1 MNHKSRTEN
10 TIKNMKFA
18 FACQILST
26 LFSFFCRT
34 IFIKKLGAEYL
45 GLNGLFTNILT
56 ILSFAE
62 LGIGDAIIFSMYK
75 PIAEDNKEKIKSLL
89 NLYKKAYIRIG
100 SVIMIIGVA
109 LAPFIKYI
117 IADAPQI
124 HESITI
130 IYLMYVFN
138 TASSYFFIYR
148 QSIITANQKAYI
160 ITFYSTV
167 YLLIINVLQ
176 IIGLLVFSNFY
187 LYLGIQICVTF
198 LGNGFISYKSKKM
211 YPYTT
216 EKNIEKLSKKEIEDI
231 STNIISLFVY
241 KAGSVVLNGTDN
253 ILISALI
260 GVKTVG
266 ICSNYLLIISTVN
279 TIMSKIRSAFAASV
293 GNLNATESPYKKK
306 KIFEKL
312 FFGFGWL
319 YGLFA
324 VGLFCLG
331 NEAVSLW
338 LGSEYVITDMTLLAL
353 VINFY
358 VMGVHYPAFLF
369 RTTLG
374 LFKDGRIAPIIA
386 SIVNVVLSIVL
397 AQYLG
402 VVGIF
407 IATPIARILGMGM
420 FDPILVYKKG
430 FNSNFIEYY
439 RVYLK
444 YAILDSAI
452 CFLCKYLVGLLNITN
467 IFTLVLGV
475 LIVFLTYNTLRFI
488 FSIKNEQFWE
498 LMSYLKKYIRRK
510 NHDENCS

>member
-1 MNHKSRTEN
+1 MNNKSRTEN
-10 TIKNMKFA
+10 VIKNMKFA
-18 FACQILST
+18 VVCQVLST
-26 LFSFFCRT
+26 LFSFICRT

-75 PIAEDNKEKIKSLL
+75 PVAEDNKEKIKSLL
-89 NLYKKAYIRIG
+89 NLYKKSYVAIG
-100 SVIMIIGVA
+100 IVIMLVGAI

-124 HESITI
+124 PESITI

-167 YLLIINVLQ
+167 YLLITYILQ
-176 IIGLLVFSNFY
+176 IIGLIIFENYY
-187 LYLGIQICVTF
+187 LYLFIQICVNF
-198 LGNGFISYKSKKM
+198 LGNGFISYISKKM
-211 YPYTT
+211 YPYST
-216 EKNIEKLSKKEIEDI
+216 EKNIEKLSKKEIKDI

-241 KAGSVVLNGTDN
+241 KFGSVVLNGTDN

-260 GVKTVG
+260 GIKTVG
-266 ICSNYLLIISTVN
+266 VCSNYLLIVSTLN
-279 TIMSKIRSAFAASV
+279 TVINKIRSAFTASV
-293 GNLNATESPYKKK
+293 GNLNATETPEKKK

-331 NEAVSLW
+331 NEAVYLW
-338 LGSEYVITDMTLLAL
+338 LGREYIISDMTLMAL

-374 LFKDGRIAPIIA
+374 LFKDGQLAPIIA
-386 SIVNVVLSIVL
+386 AVINLILSVVL
-397 AQYLG
+397 AQCWG
-402 VVGIF
+402 VAGIF
-407 IATPIARILGMGM
+407 IATPIARIFGMGI
-420 FDPILVYKKG
+420 FDPILIYKKG
-430 FNSNFIEYY
+430 FNSNPIEYY
-439 RVYLK
+439 SVYLK
-444 YAILDSAI
+444 YAILDFAI
-452 CFLCKYLVGLLNITN
+452 CILCKYIIELLNITN
-467 IFTLVLGV
+467 LFALVLGV
-475 LIVFLTYNTLRFI
+475 AIVFLIYNILRFV
-488 FSIKNEQFWE
+488 FSFRNEHFWE
-498 LMSYLKKYIRRK
+498 LLRYIKNYIGRKSYDK
-510 NHDENCS
+510 N